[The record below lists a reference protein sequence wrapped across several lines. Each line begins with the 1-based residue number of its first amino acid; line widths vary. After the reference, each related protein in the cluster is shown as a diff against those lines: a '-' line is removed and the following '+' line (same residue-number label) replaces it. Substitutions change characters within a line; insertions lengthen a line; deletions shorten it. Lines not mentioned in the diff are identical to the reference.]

1 MGEKHLLP
9 VQSPPPQKKKTG
21 PRNSKVLFIP
31 AVPGSVL

>member
-1 MGEKHLLP
+1 MGEKYLLP
-9 VQSPPPQKKKTG
+9 VQSPPPQKKG